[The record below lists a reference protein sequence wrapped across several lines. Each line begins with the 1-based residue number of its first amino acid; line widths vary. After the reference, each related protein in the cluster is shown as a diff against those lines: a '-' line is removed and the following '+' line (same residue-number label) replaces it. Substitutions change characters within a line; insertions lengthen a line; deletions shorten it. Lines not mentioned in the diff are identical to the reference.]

1 MKIKLIQSWI
11 VSNALIIVIVLALI
25 IVFLL
30 VLQCLCFVRKKKAI
44 QKSSEEYR
52 KLLEL
57 NNSLQKSNDELSD
70 NIARLKEE
78 KPSVVFKE
86 ILDFTRKDE
95 ESKMEQDIFNIILQ
109 NPSKVFSRS
118 NSILSPNESP
128 CFFSINQYVNK
139 TFNKKNT
146 EYRTYY
152 VFPQVSLHAL
162 IDSNPKSVNDSVDY
176 LLDHILHPYWFQD
189 LSLNAQKSLVRK
201 LRSYAYISKS
211 IDFLVCECRPAAKKF
226 NNENVWYTYQPI
238 IAIELDGASHSE
250 PVYGK
255 VAKNNQEHS
264 DQMKDAILKGIG
276 VPLIR
281 HTLNSNTITPRDY
294 GKIKNR
300 VYEMLSQ
307 YEILSQID
315 A

>member
-1 MKIKLIQSWI
+1 MKCLVAIDSFKGCLTSIEANAAAAAGIRTKMPAAEVVQVAVSDGGEGWLEAFRRAIGGKEVEI
-11 VSNALIIVIVLALI
+11 VVRDPLMRPVKARYLVSDDTAIIEMAQASGLMLLAPEERNPLLATSYGTGQLVADAVRQGCRHIIVGLGGSAT
-25 IVFLL
+25 
-30 VLQCLCFVRKKKAI
+30 
-44 QKSSEEYR
+44 
-52 KLLEL
+52 
-57 NNSLQKSNDELSD
+57 SD
-70 NIARLKEE
+70 CGIG
-78 KPSVVFKE
+78 
-86 ILDFTRKDE
+86 
-95 ESKMEQDIFNIILQ
+95 M
-109 NPSKVFSRS
+109 
-118 NSILSPNESP
+118 
-128 CFFSINQYVNK
+128 
-139 TFNKKNT
+139 
-146 EYRTYY
+146 
-152 VFPQVSLHAL
+152 LHAL

-211 IDFLVCECRPAAKKF
+211 IDFLVCEFRPAAKKF

-250 PVYGK
+250 PVYGR
-255 VAKNNQEHS
+255 VTQNNQERRDH
-264 DQMKDAILKGIG
+264 MKDAILKGIG

-294 GKIKNR
+294 DKIKNR

-307 YEILSQID
+307 YELLSQKD